1 MHVITRRR
9 RRNMSDVSE
18 RKDDEERT
26 REDRKGEDVEDSGK
40 VLLTGFA
47 K

>member
-26 REDRKGEDVEDSGK
+26 REDGKSEDVEDSSK
-40 VLLTGFA
+40 VLLTEFS